1 MKKIL
6 ISLLFI
12 LIACGEAKESPN
24 ELDEGSNF
32 IPFDGTVFV
41 SNNILNSSDNSSFI
55 SLKKIPNKER
65 TMFDRRINDD
75 SKDYA
80 QGSWIKITPF
90 LFKAFFSDGSE
101 IEVQVND
108 EFENNTTAESVAL
121 SYLEVIGKLPK
132 LFRKDVETVWIHKG
146 NEDFGGGNNNL
157 LIHHDR
163 GLEYLRDGFL
173 EEVFL
178 HEAAHTSLDSNH
190 STSKDWINA
199 QLADNGNFISHYA
212 KKYPKRE
219 DIAETFPLCFALEFK
234 RDRLEDEVIQKI
246 EKAIPN
252 RIKYCAD
259 VFENTN

>member
-12 LIACGEAKESPN
+12 VIACGEAEESPN
-24 ELDEGSNF
+24 ELKEGSNF

-90 LFKAFFSDGSE
+90 LFKAFFSDGTE

-108 EFENNTTAESVAL
+108 EFENNTNAESVAL

-132 LFRKDVETVWIHKG
+132 LFIKDVETVWIHKG
-146 NEDFGGGNNNL
+146 NEDFGGGN
-157 LIHHDR
+157 I
-163 GLEYLRDGFL
+163 
-173 EEVFL
+173 
-178 HEAAHTSLDSNH
+178 
-190 STSKDWINA
+190 I
-199 QLADNGNFISHYA
+199 
-212 KKYPKRE
+212 
-219 DIAETFPLCFALEFK
+219 C
-234 RDRLEDEVIQKI
+234 
-246 EKAIPN
+246 
-252 RIKYCAD
+252 
-259 VFENTN
+259 